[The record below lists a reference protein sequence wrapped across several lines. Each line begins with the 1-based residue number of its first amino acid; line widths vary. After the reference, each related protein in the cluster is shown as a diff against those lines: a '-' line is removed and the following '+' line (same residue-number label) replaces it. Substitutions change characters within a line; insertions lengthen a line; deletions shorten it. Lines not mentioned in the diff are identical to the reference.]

1 MDFQSVVCTALSH
14 WSKCQQSDVKIY
26 SVLINLNFT
35 YCIVHKYVLIVCE
48 LASLLLDAL
57 NLVKELGYRIAS
69 RQISSGTNAC
79 KNTQTRLC
87 SVVRTSLVIL
97 LCPWNW
103 VASSLTPAKESD
115 SPHWALSESPCITS
129 LACELH
135 APLQLHWIYQGSWAR
150 LGHLKT
156 HTRPVCG
163 KIFHLKKRGSD
174 NLTKEAEFLNRILFF
189 FHFQWL
195 RRFT

>member
-1 MDFQSVVCTALSH
+1 MALSH

-35 YCIVHKYVLIVCE
+35 YCIVHKCVLIVCE

-97 LCPWNW
+97 LCP
-103 VASSLTPAKESD
+103 
-115 SPHWALSESPCITS
+115 
-129 LACELH
+129 
-135 APLQLHWIYQGSWAR
+135 
-150 LGHLKT
+150 
-156 HTRPVCG
+156 
-163 KIFHLKKRGSD
+163 
-174 NLTKEAEFLNRILFF
+174 
-189 FHFQWL
+189 
-195 RRFT
+195 